1 MLVPS
6 QGHCGFPNFPVVDW
20 FCLFVDLWV
29 LPFPLEDC
37 SVFGN
42 FVIILIHTAGGLGV
56 SPGL

>member
-1 MLVPS
+1 
-6 QGHCGFPNFPVVDW
+6 
-20 FCLFVDLWV
+20 
-29 LPFPLEDC
+29 LEDC